1 MIEVLLLREKSE
13 NHLCS
18 LGDDVCAQS
27 CSGDRLI
34 PATGLFRSQSCSGH
48 SPAPVTGLF
57 RSQAYS
63 CPAPIPACRTRGKKI
78 NTQQR
83 TWHLVFLAVCFFIAL
98 DLQLIG
104 TGRYEICDGLCVIF
118 NQLYSTRADALLL
131 PDVTEPCRSII
142 RDILF
147 RTEFPCRDPSRNSR
161 SSTFSEGFSS

>member
-1 MIEVLLLREKSE
+1 MKTGLSILYISDQVLMLPEKPE

-34 PATGLFRSQSCSGH
+34 P
-48 SPAPVTGLF
+48 VTGLF
-57 RSQAYS
+57 LSQAYPGHS
-63 CPAPIPACRTRGKKI
+63 PVPACRTRGKKI

-104 TGRYEICDGLCVIF
+104 TGRYEICDGLCVIS
-118 NQLYSTRADALLL
+118 NQLCFIRADASLL
-131 PDVTEPCRSII
+131 PDVTESCRSII
-142 RDILF
+142 RDLLF

-161 SSTFSEGFSS
+161 SSTSSEGFSS

>member
-1 MIEVLLLREKSE
+1 MKTGLSILYISDQVLMLPEKPE

-34 PATGLFRSQSCSGH
+34 P
-48 SPAPVTGLF
+48 VTVLF

-63 CPAPIPACRTRGKKI
+63 GHSPVPACRTRGKKI

-118 NQLYSTRADALLL
+118 NQLCFIRADASLL
-131 PDVTEPCRSII
+131 PDVTESCRSII
-142 RDILF
+142 QDILF

-161 SSTFSEGFSS
+161 SSTSSEGFSS

>member
-1 MIEVLLLREKSE
+1 MMHVHSP
-13 NHLCS
+13 
-18 LGDDVCAQS
+18 V
-27 CSGDRLI
+27 
-34 PATGLFRSQSCSGH
+34 PATGLFRPQAYSGH
-48 SPAPVTGLF
+48 SPVPVTVLL

-63 CPAPIPACRTRGKKI
+63 CHAPIPACRTRGKKI

-118 NQLYSTRADALLL
+118 NQLCFIRADASLL
-131 PDVTEPCRSII
+131 PDVTESCRSII
-142 RDILF
+142 QDILF

-161 SSTFSEGFSS
+161 SSTSSEGFSS